1 MKNFPKKFGKIFS
14 FVYKRDVRAFRAEIQ
29 RLSTARTERKN
40 YERWLKAFGN
50 LSKKDRL
57 LLREEREK
65 FALQP
70 LISVILPVYNIEE
83 KWLRLCLESVINQV
97 YENWELCVA
106 DDCSTKP
113 HVRRVLKEY
122 ATRDA
127 RIKIVFRPENNHISA
142 ASNSAL
148 EMASGEFAAL
158 LDHDD
163 ELSADAL
170 FYIVKEI
177 NDFPETDFIYSDE
190 DMIDRK
196 GKRFDPKFKPDFSLD
211 FLYSLNYLTHFAVYR
226 TALLRESGGFRI
238 GFEGSQDY
246 DLALR
251 IVEKIGADRIRHVPR
266 ILYHWRAIKGSVAL
280 SESEKPYAHERA
292 RQAIGEHFDRTGV
305 KAIVAPTVYNFHRI
319 IYDLPKK
326 KPKINLL
333 ILTADDVEQTRKTIA
348 NYSANTTYPNYEFVL
363 IGSKKSKNALE
374 NLSCSV
380 ATQIVVCEN
389 CCAAEQ
395 YNAAAASADGDLL
408 CFADSNLKPL
418 SNKWLE
424 EMVRFANQPEIGAV
438 GAKVSSADKTIL
450 HAGLIIGAASM

>member
-251 IVEKIGADRIRHVPR
+251 IVEKIGADRIRHVPQ
-266 ILYHWRAIKGSVAL
+266 IGRAHV
-280 SESEKPYAHERA
+280 
-292 RQAIGEHFDRTGV
+292 
-305 KAIVAPTVYNFHRI
+305 
-319 IYDLPKK
+319 
-326 KPKINLL
+326 
-333 ILTADDVEQTRKTIA
+333 
-348 NYSANTTYPNYEFVL
+348 
-363 IGSKKSKNALE
+363 
-374 NLSCSV
+374 
-380 ATQIVVCEN
+380 
-389 CCAAEQ
+389 
-395 YNAAAASADGDLL
+395 
-408 CFADSNLKPL
+408 
-418 SNKWLE
+418 
-424 EMVRFANQPEIGAV
+424 
-438 GAKVSSADKTIL
+438 
-450 HAGLIIGAASM
+450 